1 MLDTKVAAGYLEA
14 LAPHVRA
21 LKAVRIPGEA
31 ASLPAETAAAHATR
45 AGIDATPAGSV
56 LEALQAHIAATKE
69 PGRNLI
75 CGSLYLAGHVLGR
88 NACGAS
94 IVVGDSAGV
103 GVFLRDR
110 REA

>member
-56 LEALQAHIAATKE
+56 MEALQAHIPATKE
-69 PGRNLI
+69 PGRILI
-75 CGSLYLAGHVLGR
+75 CGSRSAERSGGK
-88 NACGAS
+88 ACVSTCRSRGS
-94 IVVGDSAGV
+94 PNK
-103 GVFLRDR
+103 
-110 REA
+110 

>member
-56 LEALQAHIAATKE
+56 LEALQAHIAATQE
-69 PGRNLI
+69 PGRILLCGPPSLARPFPRHNASAPPPTVSSRPLPRNLPPPP
-75 CGSLYLAGHVLGR
+75 
-88 NACGAS
+88 
-94 IVVGDSAGV
+94 
-103 GVFLRDR
+103 
-110 REA
+110 

>member
-56 LEALQAHIAATKE
+56 MDALQPHIAATKG
-69 PGRNLI
+69 PGPILI
-75 CGSLYLAGHVLGR
+75 CGERESVVKGQRVSGRVGLGGRR
-88 NACGAS
+88 N
-94 IVVGDSAGV
+94 IK
-103 GVFLRDR
+103 
-110 REA
+110 

>member
-56 LEALQAHIAATKE
+56 LEALQAHLAATKE
-69 PGRNLI
+69 PGRILI
-75 CGSLYLAGHVLGR
+75 CGSLYLAGHVLSD
-88 NACGAS
+88 NDSGAS
-94 IVVGDSAGV
+94 VVVADRAVCGI
-103 GVFLRDR
+103 FLRIPV
-110 REA
+110 EG

>member
-45 AGIDATPAGSV
+45 AGIDATPAGSG
-56 LEALQAHIAATKE
+56 LETPQGPHPAPKGPRRLFH
-69 PGRNLI
+69 
-75 CGSLYLAGHVLGR
+75 CGSLPLARHLLPANTGGPSPRVWVPH
-88 NACGAS
+88 
-94 IVVGDSAGV
+94 VVGD
-103 GVFLRDR
+103 
-110 REA
+110 